1 MKRRGMTLGWL
12 VGAAAR
18 KAVGGAMMA
27 AALLFAGCSGEDN
40 LAEETKIE
48 EQATKIHVTV
58 GAGIS
63 DGDAATRATVEQT
76 GTTRKLKFSA
86 GDKLWVYRQKAQVGN
101 IYVFAGTLAIGTIG
115 TDGTTAQFSGD
126 LSVLK
131 FNSSAP
137 DPDLSSLEGFTAVL
151 IPAGSTSIKTE
162 INQDGLEMLTYEEKG
177 VAIGALN
184 DLMAKNTYVI
194 GGFADASN
202 VMLNAST
209 AFFNCT
215 VTGLEASTAYD
226 VRAGNTGEPVSINS
240 DGEGNLHFL
249 AWYHLENEDEDG
261 RAFEYNSDLR
271 FVIGTNKCARLSGK
285 SLYAKVYNMTRAAEP
300 YTKFTVTDNTTGNPV
315 EPQNGNYN
323 FNGDADITVSG
334 ENEGEYILLCGGNDR
349 VVLSGVT
356 AKSYQP
362 FINEQDGALN
372 VVLSGANSITSTD
385 PIHGDR
391 AISSS
396 GTLYLSGNGTLTV
409 TAYNNSLYG
418 IGCSNYNSSN
428 NSDPSALAATG
439 YIVSRSDTK
448 DNGDG
453 TYTWTYT
460 VYPQN
465 VDLASVTTETDEIGF
480 KYFAA
485 KNGQILTGNLN
496 NNYKYVSIPDGATV
510 TLSSVTFKNVCIQSN
525 GAATI
530 NLEGTNTIE
539 GEWDFGI
546 FIESGTLTIQ
556 GSGSLLA
563 TGGDGTAGIGGDDRA
578 NLVIKSGNITAQGGS
593 FCAGI
598 GSFPGGK
605 FGTITIEGGTVV
617 ATGGEGGAGVGSGQ
631 AGGSCGSITITGGN
645 VTATGGEGGAGIGSG
660 EGDSSCGNITISGTA
675 YVTATGGSDAAGI
688 GSGRFGGSCG
698 DISIANTV
706 TSVTATSGGGD
717 AKSIGV
723 GADAGA
729 GGMCGTVTIGCT
741 LDESGNPVGGKTYPD
756 GIGGNPY
763 TYTPT
768 K

>member
-1 MKRRGMTLGWL
+1 MNRTKTLGWL
-12 VGAAAR
+12 VG
-18 KAVGGAMMA
+18 A

-162 INQDGLEMLTYEEKG
+162 MNQDGLEMLTYEEKG
-177 VAIGALN
+177 VATGALN

-202 VMLNAST
+202 VTLNAST

-300 YTKFTVTDNTTGNPV
+300 YTLFTVTDNTTGNPV

-323 FNGDADITVSG
+323 FNADADITVSG
-334 ENEGEYILLCGGNDR
+334 ENEGEYILLWGGNDR

-356 AKSYQP
+356 AKSNQP

-372 VVLSGANSITSTD
+372 VVLSGANSITSTN

-391 AISSS
+391 AISSI

-409 TAYNNSLYG
+409 TAKSIDNCGLYA
-418 IGCSNYNSSN
+418 SNYQSGSST
-428 NSDPSALAATG
+428 DPSALAATG

-465 VDLASVTTETDEIGF
+465 VDLASVTTETDGDGF
-480 KYFAA
+480 EYFAA

-539 GEWDFGI
+539 NEFDYGI
-546 FIESGTLTIQ
+546 LIESGTLTIQ
-556 GSGSLLA
+556 GSGSLSA

-593 FCAGI
+593 SCAGI
-598 GSFPGGK
+598 GSGPSGE
-605 FGTITIEGGTVV
+605 FGSITIEGGTV
-617 ATGGEGGAGVGSGQ
+617 
-631 AGGSCGSITITGGN
+631 N
-645 VTATGGEGGAGIGSG
+645 ATGGEGGAGIGSG
-660 EGDSSCGNITISGTA
+660 ETGSCGNISISGTA
-675 YVTATGGSDAAGI
+675 YVTATGGCDAAGI
-688 GSGRFGGSCG
+688 GSGRNGSCG

-706 TSVTATSGGGD
+706 TSVTATSGRGY
-717 AKSIGV
+717 AQSIG
-723 GADAGA
+723 ASA

-756 GIGGNPY
+756 GIIESPY
-763 TYTPT
+763 TYPATE
-768 K
+768 

>member
-18 KAVGGAMMA
+18 KAVGGAMTA
-27 AALLFAGCSGEDN
+27 AALLLAGCSGEDN

-177 VAIGALN
+177 VATGALN
-184 DLMAKNTYVI
+184 DLMAKNTYVR

-202 VMLNAST
+202 VTLNAST

-300 YTKFTVTDNTTGNPV
+300 YTLFTVTDNATGDTV

-323 FNGDADITVSG
+323 FNADADITVSG
-334 ENEGEYILLCGGNDR
+334 ENEGEYILLWGGNDR

-356 AKSYQP
+356 AKSNQP

-372 VVLSGANSITSTD
+372 VVLSGANSITSTN

-391 AISSS
+391 AISSI

-465 VDLASVTTETDEIGF
+465 VDLASVTTETDGYGF

-496 NNYKYVSIPDGATV
+496 YNYKYVSIPDGATV

-539 GEWDFGI
+539 NEFDYGI
-546 FIESGTLTIQ
+546 LIESGTLTIQ
-556 GSGSLLA
+556 GSGSLSA

-578 NLVIKSGNITAQGGS
+578 NLVIKSGNITAQGGRS
-593 FCAGI
+593 CAGI
-598 GSFPGGK
+598 GSFPNCE

-617 ATGGEGGAGVGSGQ
+617 ATGGEGGPGVGSGQ
-631 AGGSCGSITITGGN
+631 AGGSCGDITITGGN

-660 EGDSSCGNITISGTA
+660 QDGTCGNITITGGN
-675 YVTATGGSDAAGI
+675 VTATGGSDAAGI
-688 GSGRFGGSCG
+688 GSGLDGSCG
-698 DISIANTV
+698 NISIANTV

-717 AKSIGV
+717 AQSIG
-723 GADAGA
+723 AGA
-729 GGMCGTVTIGCT
+729 GGMCGKITIGCT
-741 LDESGNPVGGKTYPD
+741 LDESGNPVGGEVFEW
-756 GIGGNPY
+756 GIDESPY

-768 K
+768 N

>member
-1 MKRRGMTLGWL
+1 MY
-12 VGAAAR
+12 
-18 KAVGGAMMA
+18 
-27 AALLFAGCSGEDN
+27 
-40 LAEETKIE
+40 
-48 EQATKIHVTV
+48 TV
-58 GAGIS
+58 S
-63 DGDAATRATVEQT
+63 
-76 GTTRKLKFSA
+76 
-86 GDKLWVYRQKAQVGN
+86 
-101 IYVFAGTLAIGTIG
+101 GTLAIGTIG

-162 INQDGLEMLTYEEKG
+162 INQDGLEMLTYEQKG
-177 VAIGALN
+177 VATGALN
-184 DLMAKNTYVI
+184 DLMAKNTYVR

-202 VMLNAST
+202 VTLNAST

-300 YTKFTVTDNTTGNPV
+300 YTLFIVTDNATGDTV

-323 FNGDADITVSG
+323 FNVDADITVSG
-334 ENEGEYILLCGGNDR
+334 ENEGEYILLWGGNDR

-356 AKSYQP
+356 AKSNQP

-372 VVLSGANSITSTD
+372 VVLSGANSITSTN

-391 AISSS
+391 AISSI

-428 NSDPSALAATG
+428 NSDASALAATG

-465 VDLASVTTETDEIGF
+465 VDLASVTTEKDGNGF
-480 KYFAA
+480 EYFAA

-496 NNYKYVSIPDGATV
+496 NKYKYVSIPDGATV

-539 GEWDFGI
+539 NEFDYGI
-546 FIESGTLTIQ
+546 LIESGTLTIQ
-556 GSGSLLA
+556 GSGSLSA

-578 NLVIKSGNITAQGGS
+578 NLVIKSGNITAQGGTS
-593 FCAGI
+593 GAGI
-598 GSFPGGK
+598 GSVLEGK
-605 FGTITIEGGTVV
+605 FGTITIEGGAVV
-617 ATGGEGGAGVGSGQ
+617 ATGGEGGPGVGSGQ
-631 AGGSCGSITITGGN
+631 AGGSCGDITITGGN

-660 EGDSSCGNITISGTA
+660 EGESSCGNI
-675 YVTATGGSDAAGI
+675 V
-688 GSGRFGGSCG
+688 
-698 DISIANTV
+698 IANTV
-706 TSVTATSGGGD
+706 TSVTATSGGSY
-717 AKSIGV
+717 AQSIG
-723 GADAGA
+723 AGA
-729 GGMCGTVTIGCT
+729 GGMCGKITIGCT
-741 LDESGNPVGGKTYPD
+741 LDESGNPVGGEVFES
-756 GIGGNPY
+756 GIYESPY
-763 TYTPT
+763 TYPATE
-768 K
+768 

>member
-1 MKRRGMTLGWL
+1 MNRTKTLGWL
-12 VGAAAR
+12 VGAAA
-18 KAVGGAMMA
+18 
-27 AALLFAGCSGEDN
+27 LLFAGCSSEDGVM
-40 LAEETKIE
+40 E
-48 EQATKIHVTV
+48 EQTTQTAAQTATKIHVTV

-177 VAIGALN
+177 VATGALN
-184 DLMAKNTYVI
+184 DLMAKNTYVR

-202 VMLNAST
+202 VTLNAST

-300 YTKFTVTDNTTGNPV
+300 YTPFTVTDNTTGNPV

-323 FNGDADITVSG
+323 FNDDADITVSG
-334 ENEGEYILLCGGNDR
+334 ENEGEYILLWGGNDR

-356 AKSYQP
+356 AKSNQP

-372 VVLSGANSITSTD
+372 VVLSGANSITSTN

-391 AISSS
+391 AISSI

-428 NSDPSALAATG
+428 NTDPSALAATG

-465 VDLASVTTETDEIGF
+465 VDLASVTTETDGYGF

-539 GEWDFGI
+539 NELDFGI
-546 FIESGTLTIQ
+546 YIESGTLTIQ
-556 GSGSLLA
+556 GSGSLSA
-563 TGGDGTAGIGGDDRA
+563 KGGDGTAGIGGYDSA

-593 FCAGI
+593 SCAGI
-598 GSFPGGK
+598 GSGPGGE
-605 FGTITIEGGTVV
+605 FGSITIEGGTVN
-617 ATGGEGGAGVGSGQ
+617 ATGGEGGAGIGSGPNS
-631 AGGSCGSITITGGN
+631 GSCGSITITGGN

-660 EGDSSCGNITISGTA
+660 ETGSCGNISISGTA
-675 YVTATGGSDAAGI
+675 YVTATGGNDAAGI
-688 GSGRFGGSCG
+688 GSGRNGSCG

-706 TSVTATSGGGD
+706 TSVTATSGGGY
-717 AKSIGV
+717 AQSIGAGD
-723 GADAGA
+723 GASA

-741 LDESGNPVGGKTYPD
+741 LDESGNPVGGETYPD
-756 GIGGNPY
+756 GIIESPY
-763 TYTPT
+763 TYPATE
-768 K
+768 